1 MFRYAIVS
9 ARAGRDVAA
18 DLRGALITPK
28 TKHRAAITTSDEAG
42 ALLRAIDDYD
52 GMPII
57 RKALRLIAHVFVRP
71 GELLWAE
78 WKEFDLKKKVWTI
91 PG

>member
-1 MFRYAIVS
+1 MLSSVLEQGEMSPRTC
-9 ARAGRDVAA
+9 AGPSSRP
-18 DLRGALITPK
+18 RQN
-28 TKHRAAITTSDEAG
+28 RAAITTSDEAG